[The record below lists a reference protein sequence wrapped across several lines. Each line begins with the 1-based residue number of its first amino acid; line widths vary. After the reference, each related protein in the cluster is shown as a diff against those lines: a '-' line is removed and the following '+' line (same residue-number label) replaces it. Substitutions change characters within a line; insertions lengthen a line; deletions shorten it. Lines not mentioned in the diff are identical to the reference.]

1 MGQLNRYTSKFFLKI
16 VKFLGNFFI
25 FLSLFLLFLI
35 FGPVSVQEVNYQTR
49 QILNINPPLAP
60 TNTDF
65 SILIPKIT
73 ASAPIIA
80 QTDPFDK
87 EKYTSALKKGV
98 AHAQGSA
105 LPGQPGNVY
114 LFAHSTD
121 SFYNVGKYNAVFYLI
136 GKLEKKDKIYIYYK
150 SIKYTYEVTDKA
162 IVNPEETKYL
172 NRLSEENT
180 LTLQTC
186 YPPGTTFKRLIVIAK
201 EIY

>member
-1 MGQLNRYTSKFFLKI
+1 LKI